1 MNHPQLIEI
10 GTIQRTHGVNGEVQV
25 SWTNDFDPQ
34 DHKLE
39 SVFLLIDGIPIPFLV
54 QSIRGKGSNV
64 SIIHF
69 DEIDELNLANELVG
83 LKVFGEIK
91 QKVVED
97 EFTLDDLVGYY
108 IVTSGEVLL
117 GRIEELQDYGGNLV
131 FQVINSAGHEL
142 LIPATSDFIL
152 DINEDTKTLLLD
164 LPEGLADL

>member
-1 MNHPQLIEI
+1 MNKPQLIEI
-10 GTIQRTHGVNGEVQV
+10 GTVQRTHGVNGEVQV

-39 SVFLLIDGIPIPFLV
+39 SVFLVIDGIPIPFFIT
-54 QSIRGKGSNV
+54 SIRGKGANV

-69 DEIDELNLANELVG
+69 DEIEELNASNELVG
-83 LKVFGEIK
+83 LKVFAEIK

-97 EFTLDDLVGYY
+97 EFTLDDLVGYF
-108 IVTSGEVLL
+108 IVTSGDILL

-142 LIPATSDFIL
+142 LIPATSDFIV